1 MEVTESTQRH
11 TRVRLEQIELVL
23 FTLCNGNFVF
33 CDVAAEIS
41 AQVMAP
47 YVRLQGLYVGSAQ
60 LLELAYLWDPP
71 WLRVLHM
78 SRSTTK
84 QIPVRPAKTQINQG
98 IHHHNG

>member
-23 FTLCNGNFVF
+23 FTLCNGSFVF

-41 AQVMAP
+41 AQVMEP

-60 LLELAYLWDPP
+60 
-71 WLRVLHM
+71 
-78 SRSTTK
+78 
-84 QIPVRPAKTQINQG
+84 
-98 IHHHNG
+98 